1 MEGARRSLLIKV
13 RFMMRYACLLSI
25 ALMTLGCGQQY
36 LSAPAESDVAEEA
49 TRGVDLSDAPSD
61 PGAGKPPAGS
71 DALERKIIYTA
82 DVELVVEEF
91 NSIPSEVERLVE
103 DFGGYVAGSTVTG
116 SPGRPRSGHWTI
128 RVPVQR
134 YGNFLTAVQKLG
146 EVHRVSSDSKDV
158 SEEYY
163 DLEARIGNKKK
174 QETRLL
180 ELLADATGKLE
191 EVLSVERELA
201 RVREEIERMEGR
213 VRVLSD
219 LTSLT
224 TVELTVDEIKDY
236 VPEEAPTYATRVR
249 RAFESSVNLLVSA
262 AAGLSIAVI
271 AMLPWLGVSLVPA
284 IVVVLLARRWRR
296 RRR

>member
-1 MEGARRSLLIKV
+1 
-13 RFMMRYACLLSI
+13 MRYACLLLI
-25 ALMTLGCGQQY
+25 ALMALGCGGEYQ
-36 LSAPAESDVAEEA
+36 SVPAEGNMAGE
-49 TRGVDLSDAPSD
+49 LSDRIDPSGATTD
-61 PGAGKPPAGS
+61 PGVGQPLPSS
-71 DALERKIIYTA
+71 DTLQRKIIYTA

-91 NSIPSEVERLVE
+91 NSIPSKVETLVE
-103 DFGGYVAGSTVTG
+103 EFEGYVAGSTVTG
-116 SPGRPRSGHWTI
+116 APGHPRSGQWTI
-128 RVPVQR
+128 RVPVRR
-134 YGNFLTAVQKLG
+134 YGKFLTAVQKLG

-163 DLEARIGNKKK
+163 DLEARIGNKEK

-213 VRVLSD
+213 VRVLND

-224 TVELTVDEIKDY
+224 TVELTINEIKDY

-249 RAFESSVNLLVSA
+249 RAFEGSVDLLVSA
-262 AAGLSIAVI
+262 AVELSIVVI
-271 AMLPWLGVSLVPA
+271 AVLPWLGVLLIPATVIILLV
-284 IVVVLLARRWRR
+284 RRHRR
-296 RRR
+296 R

>member
-1 MEGARRSLLIKV
+1 
-13 RFMMRYACLLSI
+13 MRYACLLLI
-25 ALMTLGCGQQY
+25 ALMALGCGGEDQ
-36 LSAPAESDVAEEA
+36 SVPAEGNMAGE
-49 TRGVDLSDAPSD
+49 LSDRIDPSGATTD
-61 PGAGKPPAGS
+61 PGVGQPLPSS
-71 DALERKIIYTA
+71 DTLQRKIIYTA

-91 NSIPSEVERLVE
+91 NSIPSKVETLVE
-103 DFGGYVAGSTVTG
+103 EFEGYVAGSTVTG
-116 SPGRPRSGHWTI
+116 APGRPRSGQWTI
-128 RVPVQR
+128 RVPVRR
-134 YGNFLTAVQKLG
+134 YGKFLTAVQKLG

-163 DLEARIGNKKK
+163 DLEARIGNKEK

-213 VRVLSD
+213 VRVLND

-224 TVELTVDEIKDY
+224 TVELTINEIKDY

-249 RAFESSVNLLVSA
+249 RAFEGSVDLLVSA
-262 AAGLSIAVI
+262 AVELSIVVI
-271 AMLPWLGVSLVPA
+271 AVLPWLGVLLIPATVIILLV
-284 IVVVLLARRWRR
+284 RRHRR
-296 RRR
+296 R

>member
-1 MEGARRSLLIKV
+1 
-13 RFMMRYACLLSI
+13 MRYACLLLI
-25 ALMTLGCGQQY
+25 ALMALGCGGEYQ
-36 LSAPAESDVAEEA
+36 SVPAEGNMAGE
-49 TRGVDLSDAPSD
+49 LSDRIDPSGATTD
-61 PGAGKPPAGS
+61 PGVGQPLPSS
-71 DALERKIIYTA
+71 DTLQRKIIYTA

-91 NSIPSEVERLVE
+91 NSIPSKVETLVE
-103 DFGGYVAGSTVTG
+103 EFEGYVAGSTVTG
-116 SPGRPRSGHWTI
+116 APGHPRSGQWTI

-134 YGNFLTAVQKLG
+134 YGKFLTAVQKLG

-213 VRVLSD
+213 VRVLND

-224 TVELTVDEIKDY
+224 TVELTINEIKDY

-249 RAFESSVNLLVSA
+249 RAFEGSVDLLVSA
-262 AAGLSIAVI
+262 AVELSIVVI
-271 AMLPWLGVSLVPA
+271 AVLPWLGVLLIPATVLILLV
-284 IVVVLLARRWRR
+284 RRHRGR
-296 RRR
+296 

>member
-1 MEGARRSLLIKV
+1 
-13 RFMMRYACLLSI
+13 MRYACLLLI
-25 ALMTLGCGQQY
+25 ALMALGCGGEDQ
-36 LSAPAESDVAEEA
+36 SVPAEGNMAGE
-49 TRGVDLSDAPSD
+49 LSDRIDPSGATTD
-61 PGAGKPPAGS
+61 PGVGQPLPSS
-71 DALERKIIYTA
+71 DTLQRKIIYTA

-91 NSIPSEVERLVE
+91 NSIPSKVETLVE
-103 DFGGYVAGSTVTG
+103 EFEGYVAGSTVTG
-116 SPGRPRSGHWTI
+116 APGRPRSGQWTI
-128 RVPVQR
+128 RVPVRR
-134 YGNFLTAVQKLG
+134 YGKFLTAVQKLG

-163 DLEARIGNKKK
+163 DLEARIGNKEK

-213 VRVLSD
+213 VRVLND

-224 TVELTVDEIKDY
+224 TVELTINEIKDY

-249 RAFESSVNLLVSA
+249 RAFEGSVDLLVSA
-262 AAGLSIAVI
+262 AVELSIVVI
-271 AMLPWLGVSLVPA
+271 AMLPWLGVLLIPATVIILLV
-284 IVVVLLARRWRR
+284 RRHRR
-296 RRR
+296 R

>member
-1 MEGARRSLLIKV
+1 
-13 RFMMRYACLLSI
+13 MRYACLLLI
-25 ALMTLGCGQQY
+25 ALMALGCGGEYQ
-36 LSAPAESDVAEEA
+36 SVPAEGNMAGE
-49 TRGVDLSDAPSD
+49 LSDRIDPSGATTD
-61 PGAGKPPAGS
+61 PGVGQPLPSS
-71 DALERKIIYTA
+71 DTLQRKIIYTA

-91 NSIPSEVERLVE
+91 NSIPSKVETLVE
-103 DFGGYVAGSTVTG
+103 EFEGYVAGSTVTG
-116 SPGRPRSGHWTI
+116 APGRPRSGQWTI
-128 RVPVQR
+128 RVPVRR
-134 YGNFLTAVQKLG
+134 YGKFLTAVQKLG

-213 VRVLSD
+213 VRVLND

-224 TVELTVDEIKDY
+224 TVELTINEIKDY

-249 RAFESSVNLLVSA
+249 RAFEGSVDLLVSA
-262 AAGLSIAVI
+262 TVELSIVVI
-271 AMLPWLGVSLVPA
+271 AVLPWLGVLLIPATVIILLV
-284 IVVVLLARRWRR
+284 RRHRR
-296 RRR
+296 R

>member
-1 MEGARRSLLIKV
+1 
-13 RFMMRYACLLSI
+13 MRCACLLLI
-25 ALMTLGCGQQY
+25 ALMALGCSGEDQ
-36 LSAPAESDVAEEA
+36 SVPAEGDMAGE
-49 TRGVDLSDAPSD
+49 LSDRIDPSGATTD
-61 PGAGKPPAGS
+61 PGVGQPLPSS
-71 DALERKIIYTA
+71 DTLQRKIIYTA

-91 NSIPSEVERLVE
+91 NSIPSKVETLVE
-103 DFGGYVAGSTVTG
+103 EFEGYVAGSTVTG
-116 SPGRPRSGHWTI
+116 APGRPRSGQWTI
-128 RVPVQR
+128 RVPVRR
-134 YGNFLTAVQKLG
+134 YGKFLTAVQKLG

-163 DLEARIGNKKK
+163 DLEARIGNKEK

-213 VRVLSD
+213 VRVLND

-224 TVELTVDEIKDY
+224 TVELTINEIKDY

-249 RAFESSVNLLVSA
+249 RAFEGSVDLLVSA
-262 AAGLSIAVI
+262 AVELSIVVI
-271 AMLPWLGVSLVPA
+271 AMLPWLGVLLIPATVIILLV
-284 IVVVLLARRWRR
+284 RRHRR
-296 RRR
+296 R

>member
-1 MEGARRSLLIKV
+1 
-13 RFMMRYACLLSI
+13 MRCACLLSI
-25 ALMTLGCGQQY
+25 ALMAFGCGTASY
-36 LSAPAESDVAEEA
+36 DFGEDAAAPAGRNMAREVSDRVDPSGAA
-49 TRGVDLSDAPSD
+49 TD
-61 PGAGKPPAGS
+61 PGVGKPLPSS
-71 DALERKIIYTA
+71 DTLQRKIIYTA

-91 NSIPSEVERLVE
+91 NSIPSKVEKLVE
-103 DFGGYVAGSTVTG
+103 DFEGYVAGSTVTG
-116 SPGRPRSGHWTI
+116 SPGRPRSGQWTI

-134 YGNFLTAVQKLG
+134 YGKFLAAVQKLG

-213 VRVLSD
+213 VRVLND

-224 TVELTVDEIKDY
+224 TIELRINEIKDY

-249 RAFESSVNLLVSA
+249 RAFEGSIDSLVST

-271 AMLPWLGVSLVPA
+271 VALPWLGVLLIPA
-284 IVVVLLARRWRR
+284 IVMILLVRRLRR